1 MYCTKCGK
9 ANAEGAAF
17 CSSCGQPLT
26 AVNNQSAM
34 PITPGFQSAPVGQ
47 STPVVSNQVD
57 SNTGLGK
64 VQKGIILGLLLLV
77 IVLLGTAV
85 VTTLN
90 GGTKKKDGSQT
101 IMIYLDGSNLESEGS
116 IVTAELDAINPDK
129 IDLEKTHII
138 LYTGGT
144 TEWHNFIS
152 NDENAIYELTEDG
165 FEKVKTF
172 DKDNMGSA
180 KTLSTF
186 LNYSYDNYKAGHYS
200 LVLYDHGA
208 AIYGAIFDDFTND
221 NLSLEEFSTALNGS
235 PFNSKNKLDAVI
247 FRTCLNGTL
256 EVANTFKD
264 YSEYITFSEEV
275 TWGSSQT
282 NILGNFLNGLDPS
295 SNGLELG
302 KKFIDAYKEQMKTI
316 DPLDEKCTTYSI
328 IDLSKIDKVNEELNK
343 YIEGVD
349 IKKNYSEISRLRN
362 TMYQYGADAS
372 MYDTV
377 DLYSLATKLEPYSSN
392 KIDSLEKALNDAII
406 YNYSNHEKSNG
417 LSVYFPYNG
426 KDNEKKVMLQI
437 YNNFDSLKNYR
448 TFINSFNGAI
458 SGAQSYNFDFT
469 KNETNVESS
478 GKEITIQL
486 TKEQQE
492 RYSSSTYILFQR
504 DAEHPNYYRI
514 IYNANDTKLSK
525 DGKLTTN
532 IGNNLVREVEKKGEV
547 PATFTIT
554 YREKDGKS
562 TRKSTGILYDYDKG
576 MLGTSAAINLNISY
590 KGDEPI
596 ISGGEKISRDQRL
609 DGIAYDISKYT
620 GLAIPAYEYKILD
633 DKGNV
638 LPTSEW
644 ESIPTQDVY
653 LIKMKDLKLE
663 RFSLDKAKGEYYV
676 LFNIIDINKEGKFS
690 KLVKVGE

>member
-34 PITPGFQSAPVGQ
+34 PITPSFQSAPVGQ

-417 LSVYFPYNG
+417 LSIYFPYNG

>member
-34 PITPGFQSAPVGQ
+34 PITPSFQSAPVGQ

-590 KGDEPI
+590 KDDEPI

-690 KLVKVGE
+690 KLIKVGE

>member
-34 PITPGFQSAPVGQ
+34 PITPGFQTAPVGQ

>member
-34 PITPGFQSAPVGQ
+34 PITPSFQSAPVGQ